1 MTLRIIIF
9 FIQVLHIAIVFFMV
23 PRKLD
28 LLSCFSD
35 RFFLY
40 YCYKLLL
47 LKVTVLTY
55 QFQNL
60 LFY

>member
-40 YCYKLLL
+40 IGKLL
-47 LKVTVLTY
+47 
-55 QFQNL
+55 F
-60 LFY
+60 